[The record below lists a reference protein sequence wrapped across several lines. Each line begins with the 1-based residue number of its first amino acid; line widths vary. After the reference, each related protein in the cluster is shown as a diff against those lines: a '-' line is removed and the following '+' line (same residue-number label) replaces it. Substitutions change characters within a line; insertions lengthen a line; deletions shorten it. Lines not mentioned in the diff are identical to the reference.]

1 MFDSLSDKLQSV
13 FENLASQGKLSERDV
28 NAALREVRLA
38 LLEADVNYKVVKEFV
53 GRIKERAIGAEVME
67 SLTPAQQVVKIV
79 NEELVKLLGD
89 PAPLDLSGPPPT
101 VIMLVGLQGAGKT
114 TMAAKL
120 ALRLR
125 KQGQRPLLVAADVYR
140 PAAIEQLETLG
151 RQIDIPIHSEGTDV
165 APSTIV
171 KNALRL
177 AREKAHT
184 VLILDTAG
192 RLQIDERMMQELEQ
206 IRLLARPAD
215 VLLVVDAMTGQEAV
229 AVAQGFH
236 ERVPLTGLVMTKID
250 GDARGGAALSIRHVT
265 GVPIKF
271 LGTSEKMDGLEPFH
285 SDRLAG
291 RILGMGDVLSV
302 IDRLSE
308 NISEEEAQAMNDRL
322 TGGQFNFEDF
332 LDQLQKLKRLGPMQ
346 DLLKMIPGMGQMAK
360 QVDFMQVTDSL
371 RQHESIMKSMTA
383 QERRTPSL
391 LNASRRRRIA
401 KGSGTTVEDVNLLI
415 KQFRDMQKMVKEV
428 GMMDDQ
434 KGTKKKKRHSRRRRE
449 QKQEGFLS
457 SLRSGPQFITAY
469 HLGRGDP
476 FQSAG
481 HNIEQSCDRSN
492 SAAKPAQGETAP
504 SDRQMECRAVH
515 TDRNQGVVISGPHP
529 SAPHGRKKETIL
541 PHRCGQPAQPTRRP
555 LY

>member
-79 NEELVKLLGD
+79 NEELVKLLGE

-457 SLRSGPQFITAY
+457 SLR
-469 HLGRGDP
+469 LGR
-476 FQSAG
+476 S
-481 HNIEQSCDRSN
+481 S
-492 SAAKPAQGETAP
+492 
-504 SDRQMECRAVH
+504 
-515 TDRNQGVVISGPHP
+515 
-529 SAPHGRKKETIL
+529 
-541 PHRCGQPAQPTRRP
+541 
-555 LY
+555 